1 MPSRHRFPFST
12 IIFHFAI
19 ARGHFFRRMRQARR
33 VSIRLDSIRC
43 DAMRCDS
50 IRFDS
55 IRFDSIRSDPIR
67 FDSIRLVS
75 TRSDSVRFDS
85 VVDTSPVTRPSTI
98 DRESYDTDC
107 TCQRIRYAQKS
118 PPFRQTIESVKSLC
132 AYLQLRRMFFQV
144 RRAFGSNRKPLVDTN
159 RRIVTKNRPA
169 TKNIPS
175 KIQTDFHPARL
186 GRFVRLLQFVPRA
199 KIQGQS
205 EDRKSRNVSVRDRR
219 GDPWKSGHKRS
230 VRSQSFE
237 TNLILGR

>member
-55 IRFDSIRSDPIR
+55 IRFDSIR

-98 DRESYDTDC
+98 DRESYDTDDTVRVNAFVTRRNHRLFVRSSSPLNRC
-107 TCQRIRYAQKS
+107 ARIYSFVECSSRCVVHLVAIANRWS
-118 PPFRQTIESVKSLC
+118 IQTDASW
-132 AYLQLRRMFFQV
+132 
-144 RRAFGSNRKPLVDTN
+144 
-159 RRIVTKNRPA
+159 RRIVQQPRTSLRRSRQTFIRPVSADSFVCCNLFRERRFRGNR
-169 TKNIPS
+169 
-175 KIQTDFHPARL
+175 KIEKVETFPL
-186 GRFVRLLQFVPRA
+186 GTGAAIHGRVAINDPC
-199 KIQGQS
+199 
-205 EDRKSRNVSVRDRR
+205 DRKVSR
-219 GDPWKSGHKRS
+219 P
-230 VRSQSFE
+230 
-237 TNLILGR
+237 I

>member
-43 DAMRCDS
+43 DA
-50 IRFDS
+50 IRF
-55 IRFDSIRSDPIR
+55 DPIR
-67 FDSIRLVS
+67 FDSIRLDS
-75 TRSDSVRFDS
+75 IRFDSFRSDSVRFDS

-98 DRESYDTDC
+98 DRESHHTDC
-107 TCQRIRYAQKS
+107 TCQRIRYAQRS
-118 PPFRQTIESVKSLC
+118 PLFRQIIVSVKSLC
-132 AYLQLRRMFFQV
+132 AHLPLRRMFFQV
-144 RRAFGSNRKPLVDTN
+144 RRAFGSNRKPFVDKD
-159 RRIVTKNRPA
+159 RRIVAKNRAA
-169 TKNIPS
+169 TKNVLS
-175 KIQTDFHPARL
+175 SIQTDFRPVRL
-186 GRFVRLLQFVPRA
+186 GRFVRLLQFVLRA

-205 EDRKSRNVSVRDRR
+205 GDRKSRNVSVRDRR
-219 GDPWKSGHKRS
+219 GNPWKSGHKRS